1 MCLLSLYLDGNK
13 EERIYGEEVGKDAD
27 DVDEDAEADKEM
39 DLPPGL
45 PHVQTIDVFLQC
57 QIYPKL
63 SQIMTMISF
72 DLKKGEASIHMSYIV
87 QC

>member
-1 MCLLSLYLDGNK
+1 MCLLSLYLDGNE

-57 QIYPKL
+57 QIYHINHNYPKE
-63 SQIMTMISF
+63 F
-72 DLKKGEASIHMSYIV
+72 WPEEG
-87 QC
+87 